1 VGAIRMLN
9 TSDTYTTIP
18 VSDLARA
25 QRFYSETLGLT
36 PAMVTEGG
44 VMYRTGGTQFFVYP
58 SAHKASGHTQMSW
71 VVGDIKAEVAALKAK
86 GIEFLEYE
94 VPGVKMVDSIA
105 QSGPAVWTAYFHDPD
120 GNLLG
125 LTQIGKA

>member
-1 VGAIRMLN
+1 MLN
-9 TSDTYTTIP
+9 DSDTYTTIP

-36 PAMVTEGG
+36 PAMITEGG
-44 VMYRTGGTQFFVYP
+44 VMYRTGVTRFFVYP

-86 GIEFLEYE
+86 GIEFLEYD
-94 VPGVKMVDSIA
+94 VPGLKMVDSIA
-105 QSGPAVWTAYFHDPD
+105 QSGPAVWTAYFRDPD

-125 LTQIGKA
+125 LTQIG

>member
-1 VGAIRMLN
+1 MLN
-9 TSDTYTTIP
+9 ESDTYTTIP

-71 VVGDIKAEVAALKAK
+71 VVGDIKAEVAALKTK
-86 GIEFLEYE
+86 GIEFLEYD
-94 VPGVKMVDSIA
+94 VPGVRMVDSIA
-105 QSGPAVWTAYFHDPD
+105 QSGPAVWTAYFRDPD

-125 LTQIGKA
+125 LTQIG